1 VTFSVISENSNLS
14 ISEVKKQDYSL
25 KNPAY
30 YDCKISADY
39 IICGGFDAD
48 QIPSSYYVN
57 NRSEMWIHFIKRV
70 DGAQKGDGKSIF
82 YEYKSNDDIFPGLY
96 PKNQYVVQNYE
107 QNIISFI
114 EPFTRNVITI
124 SVDMFVQR
132 VNAETYHQFWKFF
145 FVSAAVIL
153 MVLFACI
160 NAGRQFGKNVNWD
173 EIKLKTGLKPAS
185 IEQNS
190 GSDESTLP
198 EKKEHKDS
206 SDEGYTLTG

>member
-1 VTFSVISENSNLS
+1 
-14 ISEVKKQDYSL
+14 
-25 KNPAY
+25 
-30 YDCKISADY
+30 
-39 IICGGFDAD
+39 
-48 QIPSSYYVN
+48 
-57 NRSEMWIHFIKRV
+57 
-70 DGAQKGDGKSIF
+70 
-82 YEYKSNDDIFPGLY
+82 
-96 PKNQYVVQNYE
+96 
-107 QNIISFI
+107 
-114 EPFTRNVITI
+114 
-124 SVDMFVQR
+124 MFVQR

-173 EIKLKTGLKPAS
+173 EIKIKTGLKPAS

-190 GSDESTLP
+190 GSDEYTLP